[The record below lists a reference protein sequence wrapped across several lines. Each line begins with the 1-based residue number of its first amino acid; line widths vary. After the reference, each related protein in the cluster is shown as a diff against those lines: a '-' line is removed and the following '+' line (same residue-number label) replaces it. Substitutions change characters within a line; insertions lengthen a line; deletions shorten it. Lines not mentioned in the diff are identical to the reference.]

1 MIITKKVGIKL
12 KKIILPI
19 AILFIIAGCTTKTSE
34 EIKWYKNE
42 RKAIEEGLKDEGLKN
57 KDILGKVKEKGEEF
71 VFYKQDNEDGV
82 AVSVAS
88 ISREKNK
95 YAFYNIDSYV
105 QVKDNRNKNYSS
117 EINWET
123 HTQSDKKFI
132 AYTGT
137 IKGKENYSIK
147 TQLGLVTPYINKKT
161 GIYYYVEPLK

>member
-1 MIITKKVGIKL
+1 VVIKL
-12 KKIILPI
+12 KRIILPI

-42 RKAIEEGLKDEGLKN
+42 QKAIEEGLKDEGLKN
-57 KDILGKVKEKGEEF
+57 KDILGKVKENGEEF
-71 VFYKQDNEDGV
+71 IFYKQDNEDGV

-88 ISREKNK
+88 IGRENDK

-123 HTQSDKKFI
+123 HTQSDKNFI

-137 IKGKENYSIK
+137 IKGKKNYSIQ
-147 TQLGLVTPYINKKT
+147 TQLGLVTPYINKDT
-161 GIYYYVEPLK
+161 GIYYYIEPIK